1 MLAALGVVIPEL
13 LDRFGGVQFSEPV
26 WWRVGYAKLQV
37 GLTYFTNLSGFTL
50 TFSIDKDLWFIQA
63 SSSIVK
69 TFHKIRISLMY
80 VFENVW
86 RT

>member
-37 GLTYFTNLSGFTL
+37 GLTYFTKYVRVHINIFN
-50 TFSIDKDLWFIQA
+50 WQA
-63 SSSIVK
+63 SLIHPSIFK
-69 TFHKIRISLMY
+69 HC
-80 VFENVW
+80 
-86 RT
+86 